1 MIIAQKKRTT
11 RNYTEYVILNNQIW
25 FKDVEG
31 TPSNKYDIENMH
43 NLKKVFFEDK
53 IYEIIYK
60 HIDVLLV
67 HEIVSNTI
75 MTKKVETFNYED
87 IYEDTNLDFI
97 DEI

>member
-43 NLKKVFFEDK
+43 NLKKSVFLK
-53 IYEIIYK
+53 IRFMK
-60 HIDVLLV
+60 
-67 HEIVSNTI
+67 
-75 MTKKVETFNYED
+75 
-87 IYEDTNLDFI
+87 
-97 DEI
+97 